1 MIPMQHSLTQG
12 PITKNI
18 LLFALPL
25 MFGNLLQQ
33 MYNIA
38 DTWVV
43 GRFLGADALAAVGSS
58 YTLMTFLTSILLG
71 LCMGSGAAVSMQYGS
86 GETGKMRQS
95 VFQSFLLIAGIALV
109 LNLLVYLGLD
119 GILWVLRVPA
129 ELCPL
134 MKDYLLIIFL
144 GIAATFLYNYFAN
157 LLRAIGNSVVPL
169 AFLAVSAIL
178 NVILDLVCVLVL
190 DWGVKGTAVAT
201 VFSQYVSGVGIGLY
215 TLKKFPQLCPK
226 RTDCRWD
233 RKNLANILNLSVMT
247 SVQQSIMNFGILMV
261 QGLVNSFG
269 TVIMAAFAAAVKID
283 SFAYM
288 PVQDFGNAFSTYV
301 AQNYGANRPD
311 RIKKGIRSAGLTSA
325 VFCIVISVLVCAFAA
340 PLMGIFIDPAQ
351 TEIIAAGVLHRHWR
365 ALPALRLLPGGQ
377 PARDVGH
384 PDHCFPWH
392 PCGAGLSAFCHTAG
406 RYRHLA
412 QCAHRLG
419 TGRCHRHWV
428 LFEEENIKYPP
439 LQSVLWHVCSG
450 GYVFLLELEMIRMG
464 FTPPRRGRS
473 ASSRGASGHLRCP
486 CGWAPHPDGEN
497 RSAGR

>member
-109 LNLLVYLGLD
+109 LNLLVYLGLN
-119 GILWVLRVPA
+119 GILWLLRVPA

-144 GIAATFLYNYFAN
+144 GIAATFFYNYFAN

-190 DWGVKGTAVAT
+190 DWGVKGAAVAT

-301 AQNYGANRPD
+301 AQNYGAGQPD

-351 TEIIAAGVLHRHWR
+351 TEIIAAGVQYLRIEGACYIGIGVLFLLYGYYR
-365 ALPALRLLPGGQ
+365 AVNQPGMSVILTIASLGTRVALAYL
-377 PARDVGH
+377 
-384 PDHCFPWH
+384 
-392 PCGAGLSAFCHTAG
+392 LSATP
-406 RYRHLA
+406 
-412 QCAHRLG
+412 LG
-419 TGRCHRHWV
+419 VTGIW
-428 LFEEENIKYPP
+428 L
-439 LQSVLWHVCSG
+439 SVP
-450 GYVFLLELEMIRMG
+450 I
-464 FTPPRRGRS
+464 
-473 ASSRGASGHLRCP
+473 
-486 CGWAPHPDGEN
+486 GWALADAIGIGYYLK
-497 RSAGR
+497 RRA